1 MSIRALICFSYAF
14 IFRTFHRICV
24 KLPHVSWTCYYEG
37 TAFYKPDF
45 LQIPW
50 NKHRLLIW
58 LKKIEWLPKEL
69 SPVSLTSSLLSFLD
83 FNLHFRPDFF
93 LPFYRYIYS
102 FSKYLLLSQLC
113 VSITLFLSGCCF
125 SSIGLIRKLRLLCN
139 LNSNQ
144 VFSLWSNCNSWR

>member
-1 MSIRALICFSYAF
+1 MCKITTCFLNMLLRRYSILQ
-14 IFRTFHRICV
+14 T
-24 KLPHVSWTCYYEG
+24 W
-37 TAFYKPDF
+37 F
-45 LQIPW
+45 LTDPLKQTQIVDLTKENW
-50 NKHRLLIW
+50 MA
-58 LKKIEWLPKEL
+58 PKEL
-69 SPVSLTSSLLSFLD
+69 SPISLTSSLLSFLD